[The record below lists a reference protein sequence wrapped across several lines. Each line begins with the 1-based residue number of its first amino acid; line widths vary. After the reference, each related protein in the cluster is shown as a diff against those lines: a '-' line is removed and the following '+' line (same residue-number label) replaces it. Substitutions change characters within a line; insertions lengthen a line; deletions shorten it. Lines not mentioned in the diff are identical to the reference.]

1 VSREFDSQ
9 SQVGAALD
17 QELRHREPAIAE
29 LGDGVENGRLP
40 ANASLVSRGARID
53 VCSSIQQEPCRV
65 NIAEL
70 CGHVQQRRSLKEH
83 AACARAAAVQFRKSS
98 VDQR

>member
-1 VSREFDSQ
+1 MSREFHAQ
-9 SQVGAALD
+9 SKVGAALD

-29 LGDGVENGRLP
+29 LGDGVENGSLP
-40 ANASLVSRGARID
+40 ANAGLVSRGARID

-70 CGHVQQRRSLKEH
+70 RGHCSNV
-83 AACARAAAVQFRKSS
+83 AP
-98 VDQR
+98 